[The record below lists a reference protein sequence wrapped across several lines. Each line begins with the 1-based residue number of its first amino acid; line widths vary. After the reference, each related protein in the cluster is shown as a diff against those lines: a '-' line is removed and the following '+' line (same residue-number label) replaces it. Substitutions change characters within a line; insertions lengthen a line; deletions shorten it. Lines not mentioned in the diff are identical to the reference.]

1 MTIGLVSKLLQ
12 GGCVTASACCVLN
25 FIWEH
30 VVQLI
35 VAIIC
40 IIWKGKNPGTRNLA
54 FEVSGPSMIPT
65 FNLKGDGVIVVS
77 EHLSSYFRTIKKGD
91 VVILRSPEKPN
102 NLICKRIAAM
112 GGEFMRTDTDGKDSF
127 EIPKGHLWLLGDN
140 PKYSKDSRD
149 YGPVPYGLIQGRVC
163 FKVRTGLLVIQRC
176 YVIPN

>member
-127 EIPKGHLWLLGDN
+127 ENLNLLCIGLRFRKDICGFLVITPSTPRTPGTMVQFLMDSFKGG
-140 PKYSKDSRD
+140 SASR
-149 YGPVPYGLIQGRVC
+149 YGL
-163 FKVRTGLLVIQRC
+163 
-176 YVIPN
+176 